1 MLGIEDHLRPHPVVE
16 HLLVKVITPLLP
28 TWPLTPGGG
37 EAGMLM
43 AMKDR
48 EFSLATFYTNDLGPV
63 GAKLRLKTAV
73 ELGIVGC
80 TWIQEHLAELRTPF
94 LIVHAVSVSR
104 CCSEAPLLK
113 SFVVLSDRCSVEV
126 SP

>member
-1 MLGIEDHLRPHPVVE
+1 
-16 HLLVKVITPLLP
+16 
-28 TWPLTPGGG
+28 
-37 EAGMLM
+37 MLM

-48 EFSLATFYTNDLGPV
+48 EFGLATFYTNDLGPV

-94 LIVHAVSVSR
+94 LIVHAVSVSH
-104 CCSEAPLLK
+104 SLLFR
-113 SFVVLSDRCSVEV
+113 STITEIICRVE
-126 SP
+126 